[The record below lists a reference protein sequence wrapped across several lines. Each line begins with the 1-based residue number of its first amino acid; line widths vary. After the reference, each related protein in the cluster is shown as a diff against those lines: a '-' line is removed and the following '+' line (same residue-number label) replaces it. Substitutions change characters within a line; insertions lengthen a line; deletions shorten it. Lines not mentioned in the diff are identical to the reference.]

1 MKDYSKAMDAY
12 QKALEL
18 DSSSKVFYRI
28 LYASKNVD
36 LSRKDI
42 SEKRIF
48 FLYTSATCL
57 LVDTVV
63 SCPITFESKRIDY
76 IFFLTKQICV
86 LEM

>member
-63 SCPITFESKRIDY
+63 VQSLLNQKELITF
-76 IFFLTKQICV
+76 FFN
-86 LEM
+86 